1 VKRKRPD
8 YRDALVQQAAEAAI
22 HLLDNARIGVRLP
35 TVVTLELLKRAWL
48 AGHEEAVK
56 NKPET
61 QR

>member
-1 VKRKRPD
+1 MTRKRMD

-48 AGHEEAVK
+48 DGYRAAQLD
-56 NKPET
+56 KPECK
-61 QR
+61 R